1 MQNGG
6 ERGLPFLSAIHYP
19 SRMDHSAFLERMQAH
34 FQQALEYRHTP
45 GADPLRLERRISLRR
60 WQAAR
65 LMQTYA
71 DLIKQPRFQK
81 ATVFFFSDLYGAG
94 DSSIRDAQLSR
105 ALPTMIKLMPAKTL
119 EPLALALEVD
129 ALSERLDAALAD
141 ELFPKSSTSAAIDP
155 PSYATAYRTSA
166 NRAERVHQIDLL
178 VDVGLALDRIAS
190 SPLVVAAVTMM
201 RAPAK
206 KAGFDALQSFLD
218 RGLTAFRA
226 MHGAADF
233 LDTIRSREMRIAT
246 RLFERHD
253 APFDLD
259 DPIAER

>member
-1 MQNGG
+1 
-6 ERGLPFLSAIHYP
+6 
-19 SRMDHSAFLERMQAH
+19 
-34 FQQALEYRHTP
+34 
-45 GADPLRLERRISLRR
+45 
-60 WQAAR
+60 
-65 LMQTYA
+65 MQTYA
-71 DLIKQPRFQK
+71 DLIEQPRFQK

-94 DSSIRDAQLSR
+94 DSSVRDAQLSR
-105 ALPTMIKLMPAKTL
+105 ALPTMIKLMPAKAL

-129 ALSERLDAALAD
+129 ALSERLDAALAAD
-141 ELFPKSSTSAAIDP
+141 LFPKASTSTAIDT

-166 NRAERVHQIDLL
+166 QPAERVHQIDLL
-178 VDVGLALDRIAS
+178 VDVGLALDRIAR
-190 SPLVVAAVTMM
+190 SPLVVGAVTMM

-226 MHGAADF
+226 MHGAGDF

-259 DPIAER
+259 ERPVAAR